1 MADDKKKISLSFA
14 ALNPYIEQ
22 SIISPKEE
30 KYPGREFIQWGDR
43 NAYPDYLED
52 LCENVASL
60 QSIIDGSADYVC
72 GEQVNVSRTLQGQY
86 MNRKK
91 QTADDLV
98 RDLAISFFTYGGFA
112 VQVIRSQSGDIAELY
127 AMDMKN
133 LRCDKDNEV
142 FYYSETWNRRFSMV
156 KTLVYPKFIPDARSV
171 PSSVLFVKNTAYHT
185 YPRPKYAACLKACE
199 IERSID
205 EYHLNSINNGFMGSV
220 LVNFNNGAP
229 TDEEQEEVEKGINE
243 KFAGKNNA
251 GRIIIAY
258 NDTKENATTI
268 ESIDVPDY
276 GDRYDS
282 LAKRSRQQIF
292 TAFRAN
298 PNLFGIPTENLGFSQ
313 EEYDAAFRLYN
324 RTQIMPVQK
333 LICRSIGK
341 IFGDQN
347 YMTIEPFT
355 LAQNGRSST
364 DI

>member
-1 MADDKKKISLSFA
+1 MADEEKKISLSFA

-72 GEQVNVSRTLQGQY
+72 GERVNVSRALQGQY
-86 MNRKK
+86 MNRKN

-98 RDLAISFFTYGGFA
+98 RELAVSFFTYGGFA
-112 VQVIRSQSGDIAELY
+112 VQVIRSQSGDIVELY

-156 KTLVYPKFIPDARSV
+156 KTIVYPKFIPDARGI

-220 LVNFNNGAP
+220 LVNFNNGTP
-229 TDEEQEEVEKGINE
+229 TDEEQEEIEKGINE
-243 KFAGKNNA
+243 KFAGKA
-251 GRIIIAY
+251 MQGESLSPTMTRRITPRRSRTSTCPI
-258 NDTKENATTI
+258 TVTATTP
-268 ESIDVPDY
+268 S
-276 GDRYDS
+276 
-282 LAKRSRQQIF
+282 
-292 TAFRAN
+292 
-298 PNLFGIPTENLGFSQ
+298 PN
-313 EEYDAAFRLYN
+313 AA
-324 RTQIMPVQK
+324 V
-333 LICRSIGK
+333 S
-341 IFGDQN
+341 
-347 YMTIEPFT
+347 
-355 LAQNGRSST
+355 RSSRPSGPT
-364 DI
+364 RICSASRRRTWDSRRRSMTPPSDSTTGRKSCLYRSSYADPSAKSSATRTI